1 MAQYESV
8 EQYLSGYSNALK
20 GFKLTLSVSLT

>member
-1 MAQYESV
+1 V